1 MWSWKERR
9 VLFYSSSSILSVLF
23 YLRSKLQFV
32 NFYYKRMSINRIIL
46 NVSRLERITSKLL
59 VPLVVASRLIDRTLQ
74 LVLRSFSVCIPYH
87 YYFPQHIEPLMP
99 VHGYF
104 AWTYSVCTRL
114 SNQVCARC
122 GLGLSLEVL
131 SHKHAF
137 LHTHTHTHT
146 DVGVRTLDS
155 ISFVIR
161 RIILLIKNNFLLHHY
176 LIYDCFSR
184 DHRDISFLMSG
195 RWRSLLAKNSS
206 SMFVEASLQ

>member
-1 MWSWKERR
+1 MYIYDLTEGIVNWACLDNIDNTKVTKAFTMWSWKERR

-122 GLGLSLEVL
+122 
-131 SHKHAF
+131 
-137 LHTHTHTHT
+137 
-146 DVGVRTLDS
+146 
-155 ISFVIR
+155 VIR
-161 RIILLIKNNFLLHHY
+161 
-176 LIYDCFSR
+176 DC
-184 DHRDISFLMSG
+184 I
-195 RWRSLLAKNSS
+195 
-206 SMFVEASLQ
+206 